1 MQGDE
6 GRPFREC
13 DVLVIGSGAGGLAAA
28 ITARK
33 AGLDVA
39 VLEKEPY
46 FGGTTAFS
54 GGILWIPGNSHA
66 ARNGI
71 QDSKAAVHTYL
82 KGEAG
87 RHYRAD
93 VVDAYLENGPAMLHF
108 FERETEVSFTPT
120 LYPDYHPDAAGGVLI
135 GRSVAAAPYD
145 GRRLGGEF
153 KRLRLPLST
162 ITFMG
167 MMFNSANTDLKHFF
181 NFTRSAISAA
191 YVAKRLATHLWH
203 MLRYGRGVLLTSG
216 NALAARLA
224 KSAFDAGVPILTEV
238 DAQALILEEGRV
250 RGVTA
255 RIGGEMVR
263 LNARRAVVLASGG
276 FAQEATRLAKVYPH
290 VARGGSHLS
299 PVPEGNVGD
308 GIRMA
313 EEVGGRFETGYPNA
327 AAWMPV
333 SAVPLGGGK
342 TGVFPHLVDRYKPGF
357 IMVTRHG
364 RRFTNE
370 SNSYHDVG
378 RAMQEACEGEAE
390 TAAWLICDKRTIAKY
405 GMGYAKPAP
414 LPLAPYLRSGYLK
427 RGRTLRDL
435 AAAAGIEPDALEA
448 TVARFN
454 EEAERGEDPEF
465 GRGSTAFNRYLGDAE
480 HKPNP
485 CVAPIKTA
493 PFYALKL
500 IMGDLGTFDGI
511 VTDAQARVLDSSGRP
526 IPGLYAVGNDAASM
540 MGGAYPG
547 AGITLGPAMTFG
559 YVAARHIAGSA
570 GVPVE
575 SVAEMPP
582 VREPAR

>member
-1 MQGDE
+1 MRAAERGHT
-6 GRPFREC
+6 RAY

-28 ITARK
+28 VTARK

-39 VLEKEPY
+39 VLEKEPW

-54 GGILWIPGNSHA
+54 GGILWVPGNAHA

-71 QDSKAAVHTYL
+71 EDDKAAVHAYL
-82 KGEAG
+82 KQEAG
-87 RHYRAD
+87 NHYRAD
-93 VVDAYLENGPAMLHF
+93 VVDAYLENGPAMLDF
-108 FERETEVSFTPT
+108 FERETEVSFLPT
-120 LYPDYHPDAAGGVLI
+120 LYPDYHPDAPGGVLV
-135 GRSVAAAPYD
+135 GRSVAAEAYD
-145 GRRLGGEF
+145 GRRLGREF
-153 KRLRLPLST
+153 KRLRPPLET

-181 NFTRSAISAA
+181 NFTRSATSAA
-191 YVAKRLATHLWH
+191 YVARRLATHLGH
-203 MLRYGRGVLLTSG
+203 MARYGRGVQLTSG

-224 KSAFDAGVPILTEV
+224 RSALDAGVPILTEV
-238 DAQALILEEGRV
+238 DVQSLVVEEGRV

-255 RIGGEMVR
+255 RIEGETVR
-263 LNARRAVVLASGG
+263 LEARRAVVLATGG
-276 FAQEATRLAKVYPH
+276 FAHEAARLAKVYPH
-290 VARGGSHLS
+290 VARGGAHLS

-313 EEVGGRFETGYPNA
+313 ERAGARFEAGYSSA

-378 RAMQEACEGEAE
+378 LAMQKACEGEAE
-390 TAAWLICDKRTIAKY
+390 TAAWLICDRRTIAKY

-414 LPLAPYLRSGYLK
+414 LPLTPHLRSGYLK
-427 RGRTLRDL
+427 RGRTLREL
-435 AAAAGIEPDALEA
+435 GVATGIDPDALEA

-454 EEAERGEDPEF
+454 EGAERGEDPEF

-480 HKPNP
+480 HRPNP
-485 CVAPIKTA
+485 CVGPIRSG

-500 IMGDLGTFDGI
+500 IMGDLGTFDGV
-511 VTDAQARVLDSSGRP
+511 VTDAQARVLDASGRP

-559 YVAARHIAGSA
+559 YVAARHIAGLDP
-570 GVPVE
+570 GPGE
-575 SVAEMPP
+575 TVATPLP
-582 VREPAR
+582 DREVAQ